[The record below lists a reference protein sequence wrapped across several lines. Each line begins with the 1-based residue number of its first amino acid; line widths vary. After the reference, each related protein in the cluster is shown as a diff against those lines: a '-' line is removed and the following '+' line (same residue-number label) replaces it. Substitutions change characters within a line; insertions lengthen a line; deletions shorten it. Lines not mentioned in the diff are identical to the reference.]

1 MNRGHA
7 QSGGRHAF
15 ASALRVAGEEG
26 DTAYRSAEVAGWR
39 WGLERVPYPRR
50 SLWKDQMI
58 RDIASQLFPET
69 VHFLLPEAIR
79 CGDDEINFQRERI
92 AR

>member
-50 SLWKDQMI
+50 SLWERPDDTGH
-58 RDIASQLFPET
+58 RFPAFSGDGPFFAS
-69 VHFLLPEAIR
+69 
-79 CGDDEINFQRERI
+79 GGY
-92 AR
+92 